1 MKRVT
6 VLSMAMAMAILFLIC
21 SVAMAADTIPVG
33 VPLAMTGAYT
43 GSGDDYFKGIKM
55 AIDEINDSGGL
66 LGKRI
71 EIIRYDSK
79 EFAPEV
85 VMQGA
90 DYLCDQKR
98 VAAVH
103 AGWAGWGQ
111 DVRAYGKYDVPFFAD
126 DGSQAAVDVYREN
139 PEQYSNIFQ
148 LTDVGIEQ
156 AKSMFRVLMTL
167 PYNYPNKK
175 VVIINTDDSWG
186 VEVGDTLETNFK
198 QSGWKVAKRETVPYG
213 TNEWGA
219 ILTRIRRIN
228 PALIHIE
235 IPSAQENITFFRQF
249 IKKPTNSIVS
259 LGWGITPREVVENL
273 GESADGI
280 VGEMPTGLPGPKAPN
295 AVGQVWIDKFVGLYR
310 HQIPAG
316 SWATYTGVMAWAN
329 AVKAVGDAYDFKA
342 VNAYLKEHGYE
353 GHQGLIKWDK
363 DNVLRAQEAAPVV
376 HYQVQGKELVA
387 IYTDPPTK
395 PYGDAKFIIPRWIK

>member
-1 MKRVT
+1 MKR
-6 VLSMAMAMAILFLIC
+6 LSLVGLMMLVCLFMGSGAL
-21 SVAMAADTIPVG
+21 AADTIPVG

-55 AIDEINDSGGL
+55 AIDEINQSGGL
-66 LGKRI
+66 LGKQL

-90 DYLCDQKR
+90 DYLCGQKN
-98 VAAVH
+98 VASVH

-126 DGSQAAVDVYREN
+126 DGSQAAVDVFREDPVKYN
-139 PEQYSNIFQ
+139 NIYQ
-148 LTDVGIEQ
+148 ITDVGVEQ
-156 AKSMFRVLMTL
+156 AKSMFRVLMAL
-167 PYNYPNKK
+167 PYEYPNKK

-186 VEVGDTLETNFK
+186 VEVGDTLVENFK
-198 QSGWKVAKRETVPYG
+198 NIGWKVSKRETVPYG

-219 ILTRIRRIN
+219 ILTRIRRIK
-228 PALIHIE
+228 PSLIHIE
-235 IPSAQENITFFRQF
+235 IPSAQENITFFQQF
-249 IKKPTNSIVS
+249 IKKPTNSIIS
-259 LGWGITPREVVENL
+259 LGWGITPREVVEIL
-273 GESADGI
+273 GKQADGI
-280 VGEMPTGLPGPKAPN
+280 VGEMPTGLPGPVAPN
-295 AVGQVWIDKFVGLYR
+295 AAGQAWIDKYVRLYK

-342 VNAYLKEHGYE
+342 VNKYLQENGYE

-363 DNVLRAQEAAPVV
+363 DNVLRAQAAAPVV
-376 HYQVQGKELVA
+376 HYQVQNGELQT
-387 IYTDPPTK
+387 IFTDPPTR
-395 PYGDAKFIIPRWIK
+395 PYPHAQFKVPRWIKK

>member
-1 MKRVT
+1 MKRRT
-6 VLSMAMAMAILFLIC
+6 MLATLLCVLLFC
-21 SVAMAADTIPVG
+21 GPAAMAADTIPVG

-55 AIDEINDSGGL
+55 AIDEINEAGGL
-66 LGKRI
+66 LGKQL

-90 DYLCDQKR
+90 DYLCGQKK
-98 VAAVH
+98 VASVH

-111 DVRAYGKYDVPFFAD
+111 DVRAYGKYEVPFFAD

-156 AKSMFRVLMTL
+156 AKSMFRVLMAL
-167 PYNYPNKK
+167 PYEYPNKK

-186 VEVGDTLETNFK
+186 VEVGDTLESSFK
-198 QSGWKVAKRETVPYG
+198 EKGWKVAKRETVPYG

-219 ILTRIRRIN
+219 ILTRIRRIK

-249 IKKPTNSIVS
+249 IKKPTPSILS

-273 GESADGI
+273 GEGADGI
-280 VGEMPTGLPGPKAPN
+280 VGEMPTGLPGPVAPN
-295 AVGQVWIDKFVGLYR
+295 AAGQAWIDKFVSLYK

-329 AVKAVGDAYDFKA
+329 AVRAVGDAYNFKA
-342 VNAYLKEHGYE
+342 VNAYLREHGYE

-376 HYQVQGKELVA
+376 HYQVQGGELMA

-395 PYGDAKFIIPRWIK
+395 AYKDSKFIVPRWIK

>member
-1 MKRVT
+1 MKRI
-6 VLSMAMAMAILFLIC
+6 SLFALMIAFC
-21 SVAMAADTIPVG
+21 LFFGPGAMAAETIPVG

-55 AIDEINDSGGL
+55 AIDEINEAGGL
-66 LGKRI
+66 LGKQL

-90 DYLCDQKR
+90 DYLCGQKK
-98 VAAVH
+98 VASVH

-126 DGSQAAVDVYREN
+126 DGSQAAVDVFRED
-139 PEQYSNIFQ
+139 PVKYSNIYQ
-148 LTDVGIEQ
+148 ITDVGVEQ
-156 AKSMFRVLMTL
+156 AKSMFRVLMAL
-167 PYNYPNKK
+167 PYEYPNKK

-186 VEVGDTLETNFK
+186 VEVGDTLAKNF
-198 QSGWKVAKRETVPYG
+198 SDTGWKVAKRETVPYG

-228 PALIHIE
+228 PSLIHIE
-235 IPSAQENITFFRQF
+235 IPSAQENITFFQQF
-249 IKKPTNSIVS
+249 IKQPTNSIIS
-259 LGWGITPREVVENL
+259 LGWGITPREVVEIL
-273 GESADGI
+273 GKSADGI
-280 VGEMPTGLPGPKAPN
+280 VGEMPTGLPGPVAPN
-295 AVGQVWIDKFVGLYR
+295 AAGQAWIDKYVGLYK

-342 VNAYLKEHGYE
+342 VNKYLQENGYE

-363 DNVLRAQEAAPVV
+363 DNVLRAQPAAPVV
-376 HYQVQGKELVA
+376 HYQVQNGELAA
-387 IYTDPPTK
+387 IFTDPPTK
-395 PYGDAKFIIPRWIK
+395 AYKDSKFNVPRWIKK

>member
-1 MKRVT
+1 MKKIS
-6 VLSMAMAMAILFLIC
+6 LFALMMAACLFFG
-21 SVAMAADTIPVG
+21 SGAMAAETIPVG

-55 AIDEINDSGGL
+55 AIDEINEAGGL
-66 LGKRI
+66 LGKQL

-90 DYLCDQKR
+90 DYLCGQKK
-98 VAAVH
+98 VASVH

-111 DVRAYGKYDVPFFAD
+111 DVRAYGKYEVPFFAD
-126 DGSQAAVDVYREN
+126 DGSQAAVDVFRED
-139 PEQYSNIFQ
+139 PAKYSNIYQ
-148 LTDVGIEQ
+148 ITDVGVEQ
-156 AKSMFRVLMTL
+156 AKSMFRVLMAL
-167 PYNYPNKK
+167 PYEYPNKK

-186 VEVGDTLETNFK
+186 VEVGDTLAKNF
-198 QSGWKVAKRETVPYG
+198 SDTGWKVAKRETVPYG

-228 PALIHIE
+228 PSLIHIE
-235 IPSAQENITFFRQF
+235 IPSAQENITFFQQF
-249 IKKPTNSIVS
+249 IKKPSNSIIS
-259 LGWGITPREVVENL
+259 LGWGITPREVVEIL
-273 GESADGI
+273 GKSADGI
-280 VGEMPTGLPGPKAPN
+280 VGEMPTGLPGPVAPN
-295 AVGQVWIDKFVGLYR
+295 AAGQAWIDKYVGLYK

-342 VNAYLKEHGYE
+342 VNKYLQENGYE

-363 DNVLRAQEAAPVV
+363 DNVLRAQPAAPVV
-376 HYQVQGKELVA
+376 HYQVQNGELAA
-387 IYTDPPTK
+387 IFTDPPTK
-395 PYGDAKFIIPRWIK
+395 AYKDSKFNVPRWIKK

>member
-1 MKRVT
+1 MKRIS
-6 VLSMAMAMAILFLIC
+6 LFALMMAACLFFG
-21 SVAMAADTIPVG
+21 SGAMAAETIPVG

-55 AIDEINDSGGL
+55 AIDEINEAGGL
-66 LGKRI
+66 LGKQL

-90 DYLCDQKR
+90 NYLCGQKK
-98 VAAVH
+98 VASVH

-126 DGSQAAVDVYREN
+126 DGSQAAVDVFREDPAKYN
-139 PEQYSNIFQ
+139 NIYQ
-148 LTDVGIEQ
+148 ITDVGVEQ
-156 AKSMFRVLMTL
+156 AKSMFRVLMAL
-167 PYNYPNKK
+167 PYKYPNKK

-186 VEVGDTLETNFK
+186 VEVGDTLVKNFTDT
-198 QSGWKVAKRETVPYG
+198 GWKVAKRETVPYG

-219 ILTRIRRIN
+219 ILTRIRRIK
-228 PALIHIE
+228 PSLIHIE
-235 IPSAQENITFFRQF
+235 IPSAQENITFFQQF
-249 IKKPTNSIVS
+249 IKKPTNSIIS
-259 LGWGITPREVVENL
+259 LGWGITPREVVEIL
-273 GESADGI
+273 GKSADGI
-280 VGEMPTGLPGPKAPN
+280 VGEMPTGLPGPVAPN
-295 AVGQVWIDKFVGLYR
+295 AAGQAWIDKYVGLYK

-329 AVKAVGDAYDFKA
+329 AVKNVGDAYDFKA
-342 VNAYLKEHGYE
+342 VNKYLQENGYE

-363 DNVLRAQEAAPVV
+363 DNVLRAQPAAPVV
-376 HYQVQGKELVA
+376 HYQVQNGELAA
-387 IYTDPPTK
+387 IFTDPPTK
-395 PYGDAKFIIPRWIK
+395 AYKDSKFIVPRWIKK

>member
-6 VLSMAMAMAILFLIC
+6 VLTMAIAILFLTG
-21 SVAMAADTIPVG
+21 SVTMAANTIPVG

-55 AIDEINDSGGL
+55 AIGEINDNGGL
-66 LGKRI
+66 LGKQI

-79 EFAPEV
+79 EFSPEV

-90 DYLCDQKR
+90 DYLCDQKK

-156 AKSMFRVLMTL
+156 AKSMFRVLMAL
-167 PYNYPNKK
+167 PHTYPNKK

-186 VEVGDTLETNFK
+186 VEVGDTLEANFK
-198 QSGWKVAKRETVPYG
+198 ENGWKVAKRETVPYG

-273 GESADGI
+273 GKSADGI

-295 AVGQVWIDKFVGLYR
+295 PAGQAWIDKFVGLYH

-316 SWATYTGVMAWAN
+316 SWATYTAVNAWAN
-329 AVKAVGDAYDFKA
+329 AVKAVGDAYNFKA
-342 VNAYLKEHGYE
+342 VNAYLRQHGYA

-363 DNVLRAQEAAPVV
+363 DNVLRAQEAAPIV
-376 HYQVQGKELVA
+376 HYQVQEGELQA

-395 PYGDAKFIIPRWIK
+395 PYGNAKFITPRWIKK

>member
-1 MKRVT
+1 MKRIS
-6 VLSMAMAMAILFLIC
+6 LFALMMAACLFFG
-21 SVAMAADTIPVG
+21 SGAMAAETIPVG

-55 AIDEINDSGGL
+55 AIDEINEAGGL
-66 LGKRI
+66 LGKQL

-90 DYLCDQKR
+90 DYLCGQKK
-98 VAAVH
+98 VASVH

-126 DGSQAAVDVYREN
+126 DGSQAAVDVFRED
-139 PEQYSNIFQ
+139 PAKYSNIYQ
-148 LTDVGIEQ
+148 ITDVGVEQ
-156 AKSMFRVLMTL
+156 AKSMFRVLMAL
-167 PYNYPNKK
+167 PYKYPNKK

-186 VEVGDTLETNFK
+186 VEVGDTLVKNFTET
-198 QSGWKVAKRETVPYG
+198 GWKVSKRETVPYG

-219 ILTRIRRIN
+219 ILTRIRRIK
-228 PALIHIE
+228 PSLIHIE
-235 IPSAQENITFFRQF
+235 IPSAQENITFFQQF
-249 IKKPTNSIVS
+249 IKKPTNSIIS
-259 LGWGITPREVVENL
+259 LGWGITPREVVEIL
-273 GESADGI
+273 GKSADGI
-280 VGEMPTGLPGPKAPN
+280 VGEMPTGLPGPVAPN
-295 AVGQVWIDKFVGLYR
+295 AAGQAWIDKYVGLYK

-329 AVKAVGDAYDFKA
+329 AVKNVGDAYDFKA
-342 VNAYLKEHGYE
+342 VNKYLQENGYE

-363 DNVLRAQEAAPVV
+363 DNVLRAQPAAPVV
-376 HYQVQGKELVA
+376 HYQVQDGELAA
-387 IYTDPPTK
+387 IFTDPPTK
-395 PYGDAKFIIPRWIK
+395 AYKDSKFIVPRWIKK

>member
-1 MKRVT
+1 MKRIG
-6 VLSMAMAMAILFLIC
+6 LFALMMAICLSFGTG
-21 SVAMAADTIPVG
+21 AMAAETIPVG

-55 AIDEINDSGGL
+55 AIDEINEGGGL
-66 LGKRI
+66 LGKQL

-90 DYLCDQKR
+90 DYLCGQKK
-98 VAAVH
+98 VASVH

-126 DGSQAAVDVYREN
+126 DGSQAAVDVFRED
-139 PEQYSNIFQ
+139 PAKYSNIYQ
-148 LTDVGIEQ
+148 ITDVGVEQ
-156 AKSMFRVLMTL
+156 AKSMFRVLMAL
-167 PYNYPNKK
+167 PYEYPNKK

-186 VEVGDTLETNFK
+186 VEVGDTLAKNF
-198 QSGWKVAKRETVPYG
+198 SDTGWKVAKRETVPYG

-219 ILTRIRRIN
+219 MLTRIRRIK
-228 PALIHIE
+228 PSLIHIE
-235 IPSAQENITFFRQF
+235 IPSAQENITFFQQF
-249 IKKPTNSIVS
+249 IKKPTNSIIS
-259 LGWGITPREVVENL
+259 LGWGITPREVVEIL
-273 GESADGI
+273 GKSADGI
-280 VGEMPTGLPGPKAPN
+280 VGEMPTGLPGPVAPN
-295 AVGQVWIDKFVGLYR
+295 AEGQAWIDKYVGLYK

-342 VNAYLKEHGYE
+342 VNKYLQENGYE

-363 DNVLRAQEAAPVV
+363 DNVLRAQPAAPVV
-376 HYQVQGKELVA
+376 HYQVQNGELAA
-387 IYTDPPTK
+387 IFTDPPTK
-395 PYGDAKFIIPRWIK
+395 AYKDSKFIVPRWIKK

>member
-6 VLSMAMAMAILFLIC
+6 VLLMAMAILLLAG
-21 SVAMAADTIPVG
+21 SVTMAANTIPVG

-55 AIDEINDSGGL
+55 AIDEINGNGGL
-66 LGKRI
+66 LGKQI

-79 EFAPEV
+79 EFSPEV

-90 DYLCDQKR
+90 DYLCDQKK

-156 AKSMFRVLMTL
+156 AKSMFRVLMAL
-167 PYNYPNKK
+167 PYTYPNKK

-186 VEVGDTLETNFK
+186 VEVGDTLEANFK
-198 QSGWKVAKRETVPYG
+198 ENGWKVAKRETVPYG

-259 LGWGITPREVVENL
+259 LGWGITPREVVQNL

-295 AVGQVWIDKFVGLYR
+295 PAGQAWIDKFVGLYH

-316 SWATYTGVMAWAN
+316 SWATYTAVMAWAN
-329 AVKAVGDAYDFKA
+329 AAKAVGDAFNFKA
-342 VNAYLKEHGYE
+342 VNAYLRKHGYL

-363 DNVLRAQEAAPVV
+363 DNVLRAQEAAPIV
-376 HYQVQGKELVA
+376 HYQVQGGELEA
-387 IYTDPPTK
+387 IYTDPPTQ
-395 PYGDAKFIIPRWIK
+395 PYGNAKFITPRWIK